1 MLFFFRRSPAR
12 THCNYYHDG
21 RRGQSRW
28 SPAAAAAAESLRS
41 EIDVKTYSH
50 FSSAKVVR
58 EPSERRKNTA
68 NERRI
73 AKQYKE
79 GTPVKYN
86 QGGATSRGRRVDGT
100 LETLLSRR
108 RRKTSEEARKCVAE
122 IHATAR
128 SFKKRCE
135 ISSNRRDI
143 SPRLAL
149 FHKEAGYFTKR
160 RHVSRTGKGIAISK
174 RHV

>member
-1 MLFFFRRSPAR
+1 M
-12 THCNYYHDG
+12 
-21 RRGQSRW
+21 
-28 SPAAAAAAESLRS
+28 
-41 EIDVKTYSH
+41 
-50 FSSAKVVR
+50 VR

-160 RHVSRTGKGIAISK
+160 RHVSRAGKGIAISK
-174 RHV
+174 RHVWAPTDKATGKMPQWLTTRPICRKQVQNMTQHLACDAIRSHDCCKTFIQS